1 MLAVIISM
9 TNVGLMLVTLA
20 LFTCIIADNIHHLQ
34 RVNRTVAWYDVE
46 IQSPYATILISGV
59 LLVYNFYTSI
69 PTVPVS
75 WDMFI
80 AITAQVCYLT
90 VGILLYRHTA
100 RMVASTTER
109 IRQIMPQL
117 PLRATASRHNPMA
130 HS

>member
-20 LFTCIIADNIHHLQ
+20 LFTCIIADNIHYLQ
-34 RVNRTVAWYDVE
+34 RVKRTVAWYDVE
-46 IQSPYATILISGV
+46 IQSPYVTILISV
-59 LLVYNFYTSI
+59 ILLVYNFYTSI

-75 WDMFI
+75 WDMFTTII
-80 AITAQVCYLT
+80 AQLLYLT

-100 RMVASTTER
+100 RMVAYATDR

-117 PLRATASRHNPMA
+117 PLRTAASRHKQMA